1 MKIPGDAIGAV
12 AYAFER
18 EHGNLLG
25 EYEESEIR
33 FYGLDGHEPDVLADA
48 LRAGIVEGDADYRAQ
63 AYWALGKRF
72 DRELIPFFRERL
84 AAEMREEPSVFYQI
98 MIALDNL
105 EEPVFSEARN
115 GSYSVLDGDLNLL
128 DAEAYLGKL
137 NEQK

>member
-18 EHGNLLG
+18 ANGNQLG
-25 EYEESEIR
+25 EYEQSEIK
-33 FYGLDGHEPDVLADA
+33 FHNLDEYEPKVLADR

-72 DRELIPFFRERL
+72 DRDLIPFFRERL
-84 AAEMREEPSVFYQI
+84 AIEMRQDPEILFQL

-105 EEPVFSEARN
+105 DETVFSEIRN
-115 GSYSVLDGDLNLL
+115 GSYSILDGDLNRQ
-128 DAEAYLGKL
+128 DVESYLKKL
-137 NEQK
+137 SEQT